1 MLAPIT
7 GEFGRTGSAQ
17 RANAPRMGTYWP
29 LIVSFFKTGLFG
41 FGGGPS
47 IIPLVEKEVVSNHHW
62 LTQEEFIDVLAMA
75 NALPGPIATKM
86 ALCIGLKVGGPVGA
100 VAALTAHL
108 LPSTIL
114 IVVLTVLYFRY
125 RSVPSVQGLTRG
137 VRPVVAALLLVTVA
151 HLAPK
156 SVFTW
161 DTFIIAVAS
170 FVVVFYLNI
179 HPIYTIVAAAVF
191 GVLYYR

>member
-1 MLAPIT
+1 
-7 GEFGRTGSAQ
+7 
-17 RANAPRMGTYWP
+17 MGIYWS

-41 FGGGPS
+41 YGGGPS
-47 IIPLVEKEVVSNHHW
+47 IIPLVEREVVSNYHW

-86 ALCIGLKVGGPVGA
+86 ALCVGLRVGGPLGA

-114 IVVLTVLYFRY
+114 IVIFTSLYFRY
-125 RSVPSVQGLTRG
+125 RSVPSVQGITKG
-137 VRPVVAALLLVTVA
+137 VRPVVVALLLVTVA

-161 DTFIIAVAS
+161 DTFLVAVAC

-179 HPIYTIVAAAVF
+179 HPIYTIIAAALF
-191 GVLYYR
+191 GLLYYH

>member
-1 MLAPIT
+1 
-7 GEFGRTGSAQ
+7 
-17 RANAPRMGTYWP
+17 MGIYWS
-29 LIVSFFKTGLFG
+29 LIISFFKTGLFG
-41 FGGGPS
+41 YGGGPS
-47 IIPLVEKEVVSNHHW
+47 IIPLVEKEVVSNYHW

-75 NALPGPIATKM
+75 NSLPGPIATKM
-86 ALCIGLKVGGPVGA
+86 AICIGLKVGGPLGA

-114 IVVLTVLYFRY
+114 IVVFTTLYFKF
-125 RSVPSVQGLTRG
+125 RSTPSVQGITRG
-137 VRPVVAALLLVTVA
+137 VRPVVVALLLVTVA

-161 DTFIIAVAS
+161 DTFVIAVAC

-179 HPIYTIVAAAVF
+179 HPIYTIIAAALF
-191 GVLYYR
+191 GLFYYR

>member
-1 MLAPIT
+1 
-7 GEFGRTGSAQ
+7 
-17 RANAPRMGTYWP
+17 MGIYWS
-29 LIVSFFKTGLFG
+29 LIISFFKTGLFG
-41 FGGGPS
+41 YGGGPS
-47 IIPLVEKEVVSNHHW
+47 IIPLVEKEVVSNYHW

-75 NALPGPIATKM
+75 NSLPGPIATKM
-86 ALCIGLKVGGPVGA
+86 AICIGLKVGGPLGA

-114 IVVLTVLYFRY
+114 IVVFTTLYFKF
-125 RSVPSVQGLTRG
+125 RSTPSVQGITRG
-137 VRPVVAALLLVTVA
+137 VRPVVVALLLVTVA

-161 DTFIIAVAS
+161 DTFAIAVAC

-179 HPIYTIVAAAVF
+179 HPIYTIIAAALF
-191 GVLYYR
+191 GLFYYR

>member
-1 MLAPIT
+1 
-7 GEFGRTGSAQ
+7 
-17 RANAPRMGTYWP
+17 MGTYWP